1 MIHGGKY
8 LVAPAAGWWMRTYQ
22 ILPSEVKATGP
33 KGFILKGDVLE
44 HIDQNKIQKGVRVS
58 AVAAAPTPAAKPAAK
73 KPAAKKAA
81 AGSKESPK
89 KDDNNPFQQ
98 TWVDHKVEGEEANIA

>member
-1 MIHGGKY
+1 MIHGGTFK
-8 LVAPAAGWWMRTYQ
+8 VAPAAGWWMRTYL

-44 HIDQNKIQKGVRVS
+44 HIDKNKIQKGARVS
-58 AVAAAPTPAAKPAAK
+58 AAPAAPTPAAKPAAAK

-81 AGSKESPK
+81 GAATESPK
-89 KDDNNPFQQ
+89 KDDNNPF
-98 TWVDHKVEGEEANIA
+98 

>member
-22 ILPSEVKATGP
+22 ILPSEVIATGP
-33 KGFILKGDVLE
+33 KGFILKGDVLS
-44 HIDQNKIQKGVRVS
+44 HIDQNKIQKGARVS
-58 AVAAAPTPAAKPAAK
+58 AVAAPTPAAKPAAPK
-73 KPAAKKAA
+73 KSAAKKAA
-81 AGSKESPK
+81 APSKGSPK

-98 TWVDHKVEGEEANIA
+98 TWVDNKVEGE

>member
-44 HIDQNKIQKGVRVS
+44 HIDKNKIQKGARVS
-58 AVAAAPTPAAKPAAK
+58 AVAAAPTPAAKPAAGAK

-81 AGSKESPK
+81 AGSK
-89 KDDNNPFQQ
+89 
-98 TWVDHKVEGEEANIA
+98 